1 MKFELLHVQVLSI
14 IHQRNGRK
22 GGGENL
28 YDHFH
33 ESFENYERNGYGRD
47 LELLIVSR
55 YIASFPHPRQWN
67 YMT

>member
-1 MKFELLHVQVLSI
+1 MGGK
-14 IHQRNGRK
+14 G

-47 LELLIVSR
+47 LELLIVTR

-67 YMT
+67 NMT